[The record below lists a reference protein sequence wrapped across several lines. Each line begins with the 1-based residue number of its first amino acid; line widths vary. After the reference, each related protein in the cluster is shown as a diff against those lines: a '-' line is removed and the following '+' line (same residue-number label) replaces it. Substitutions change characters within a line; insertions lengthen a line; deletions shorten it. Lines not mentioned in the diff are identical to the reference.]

1 MDSSVLT
8 LVIKNEKWSDNGA
21 DNDSMIEQYKVKT
34 YTLENASAFLI
45 KLKSELYKNDLDL
58 KIFQNQKH

>member
-1 MDSSVLT
+1 MDPSVLT
-8 LVIKNEKWSDNGA
+8 LVIKNEKWSENGS
-21 DNDSMIEQYKVKT
+21 DIDSMMEEYKVKT

-58 KIFQNQKH
+58 KIFQTQKH